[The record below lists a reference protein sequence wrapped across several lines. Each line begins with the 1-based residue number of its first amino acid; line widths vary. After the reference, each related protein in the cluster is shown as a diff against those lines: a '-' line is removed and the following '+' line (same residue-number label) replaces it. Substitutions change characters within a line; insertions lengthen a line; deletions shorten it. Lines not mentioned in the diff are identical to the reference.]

1 MLEESLAFMLLLILV
16 AMVVSYT
23 SCWCC
28 CSLECC
34 FLDEDED
41 EDSLLEALA
50 NGERAKHM
58 AESSAVRISIFML
71 QQH

>member
-1 MLEESLAFMLLLILV
+1 
-16 AMVVSYT
+16 
-23 SCWCC
+23 
-28 CSLECC
+28 LEC
-34 FLDEDED
+34 FLDED

-50 NGERAKHM
+50 NGERAKHI

>member
-1 MLEESLAFMLLLILV
+1 MLEESLAFVLLLILV

-28 CSLECC
+28 CSLEC
-34 FLDEDED
+34 FLDEEN
-41 EDSLLEALA
+41 SLLDALA
-50 NGERAKHM
+50 NGERAKHI
-58 AESSAVRISIFML
+58 AESSAVGISIFML

>member
-1 MLEESLAFMLLLILV
+1 MLEESLAFVLLLILV

-28 CSLECC
+28 CSLEC
-34 FLDEDED
+34 FLDEDEN
-41 EDSLLEALA
+41 SLLDALA

>member
-1 MLEESLAFMLLLILV
+1 MLEESLAFVLLLILV

-41 EDSLLEALA
+41 SLLEALA
-50 NGERAKHM
+50 NGERDKHM